1 MPVLCI
7 NKVVI
12 CVYNIIVK
20 EIRIMKKI
28 IESIEPTTI
37 AASGLDEAVM
47 AQASISAEKNITDF
61 LGEEHEAE
69 DSV

>member
-1 MPVLCI
+1 
-7 NKVVI
+7 
-12 CVYNIIVK
+12 
-20 EIRIMKKI
+20 MKKI
-28 IESIEPTTI
+28 IQSIEPTAT